1 MRLPLTRGLVNP
13 SLLYKTQCSPSLL
26 PARLKS
32 GDAAAGLIARKWA
45 RQGPNLTPCHRRSL
59 HDDAKEP
66 NKDGKAVPADIGG
79 LPQKFRDFKDY
90 CM

>member
-1 MRLPLTRGLVNP
+1 MRLPLARGLVNP
-13 SLLYKTQCSPSLL
+13 SLLYTTRCSPGLL
-26 PARLKS
+26 PAKLKS
-32 GDAAAGLIARKWA
+32 GDVAANLIARKWA
-45 RQGPNLTPCHRRSL
+45 RKGQNLTWCHRRNL

-66 NKDGKAVPADIGG
+66 NTPGKAVPADIGG

>member
-1 MRLPLTRGLVNP
+1 MRLPLARGLVNS

-26 PARLKS
+26 PATLKS

-45 RQGPNLTPCHRRSL
+45 RQAPNLTRCHRRSL

-66 NKDGKAVPADIGG
+66 NTPRKAVSAGAGG
-79 LPQKFRDFKDY
+79 LPQQFRDFKDY
-90 CM
+90 CT